1 METKAVASVNST
13 EPRLPPPIQLHPL
26 ETESREAVA
35 GVVEKYLG
43 TNWRI
48 SHHLNAQKDAQ
59 LMSSAP
65 IYVWKRQGRNRAGL
79 LILRANEPA
88 IYWNT
93 EQDCPYTLRLQVPV
107 TFTHAGPWI
116 LVATLSKVERLL
128 TLEDVWVAEGQALLQ
143 KKRYSERW
151 ASLGEAFAALNHQQY
166 FLGCELRLVEPMSFT
181 EFLDAADEN
190 PEEGTVWEFQPDIP
204 LRRRLVWMIPG
215 KKGKQSFIPL
225 LKRPAVANA
234 TVVPTAAVAPP
245 ALYEDTTINELVQ
258 RVPLVQCNGPRP
270 SHKAYTKPTTRP
282 QPRIHVTA
290 IPQLRAARLVR
301 DTQTALPD
309 SYFLYAAGGEQ
320 LGRVCVP
327 RLAQSQELRSAFTKE
342 KEALI
347 VDVKWNETFSKYE
360 VVRILDDSTPLS
372 YAEMFHEYTN
382 A

>member
-13 EPRLPPPIQLHPL
+13 EPRLPPPIQLRPL

-35 GVVEKYLG
+35 AIVEKHLG

-48 SHHLNAQKDAQ
+48 SHHLNPQKDAQ
-59 LMSSAP
+59 LMSSVP
-65 IYVWKRQGRNRAGL
+65 IHVWKRQGRNRAGL

-88 IYWNT
+88 VYWNT
-93 EQDCPYTLRLQVPV
+93 EQDCPYTIRLQVPA
-107 TFTHAGPWI
+107 TFTHAGSWI

-128 TLEDVWVAEGQALLQ
+128 TLEDVWVANGQSLLQ
-143 KKRYSERW
+143 IKRYSERW
-151 ASLGEAFAALNHQQY
+151 APLGEAFAALSHQQY
-166 FLGCELRLVEPMSFT
+166 FLGCELRLVEPMSFAA
-181 EFLDAADEN
+181 FLESADEN
-190 PEEGTVWEFQPDIP
+190 PEEGTVWEFQPDVP

-225 LKRPAVANA
+225 LRPAK
-234 TVVPTAAVAPP
+234 AAPAIAPA
-245 ALYEDTTINELVQ
+245 ALYDDTAINELVQ
-258 RVPLVQCNGPRP
+258 KTPLVQCNGPRP

-309 SYFLYAAGGEQ
+309 SYFLYAAGDEQ

-327 RLAQSQELRSAFTKE
+327 RLSQSQELRTAFTKE
-342 KEALI
+342 KETLI

-360 VVRILDDSTPLS
+360 VTRILPSDTPLS
-372 YAEMFHEYTN
+372 YREMFHEFGGAGAATL
-382 A
+382 